1 MLALV
6 EGIENRITQADCY
19 LYYVKSALCRMAFS
33 PLLRGLAA
41 VSGFLVLA
49 TGCTST
55 PDYTPKPKGYN
66 RIDLPPHAYQQLA
79 PGHPYT
85 FQYSRYARILRD
97 SSYLAQPH
105 WLNVY
110 YPQLHANVQITYADL
125 KGDRG
130 LYNRLLED
138 ARKLTSKHEV
148 KASAI
153 DERILQTPTG
163 QRVAVFELQGE
174 VPSQFQFYTT
184 DSTRHFFRGAL
195 YFRTA
200 TANDSLAPV
209 IEYVKE
215 DIIRL
220 LNTLKYQ

>member
-1 MLALV
+1 MADF
-6 EGIENRITQADCY
+6 RILRGWGAVLT
-19 LYYVKSALCRMAFS
+19 
-33 PLLRGLAA
+33 LLGLAA
-41 VSGFLVLA
+41 S
-49 TGCTST
+49 CTSA
-55 PDYTPKPKGYN
+55 PDFTPKPKGYN

-85 FQYSRYARILRD
+85 FQYSRYAKILRD

-105 WLNVY
+105 WINVY

-125 KGDRG
+125 QRNKQ
-130 LYNRLLED
+130 LSNKMLED
-138 ARKLTSKHEV
+138 ARKLTSKHQI
-148 KASAI
+148 KATAI
-153 DERILQTPTG
+153 DESVLKTPNG
-163 QRVAVFELQGE
+163 MRVAVFELQGD

-184 DSTRHFFRGAL
+184 DSTKNFFRGAL

-209 IEYVKE
+209 IDYVKK
-215 DIIRL
+215 DIVQL

>member
-1 MLALV
+1 MADF
-6 EGIENRITQADCY
+6 RILRGWGAVLT
-19 LYYVKSALCRMAFS
+19 
-33 PLLRGLAA
+33 LLGLAA
-41 VSGFLVLA
+41 S
-49 TGCTST
+49 CTSA
-55 PDYTPKPKGYN
+55 PDFTPKPKGYN

-85 FQYSRYARILRD
+85 FQYSRYAKILRD

-105 WLNVY
+105 WINVY

-125 KGDRG
+125 QRNKQ
-130 LYNRLLED
+130 LSNKLLED
-138 ARKLTSKHEV
+138 ARKLTSKHQI
-148 KASAI
+148 KATAI
-153 DERILQTPTG
+153 DESVLKTPNG
-163 QRVAVFELQGE
+163 MRVAVFELQGD

-184 DSTRHFFRGAL
+184 DSTKNFFRGAL

-209 IEYVKE
+209 IDYVKK
-215 DIIRL
+215 DIVQL

>member
-1 MLALV
+1 MALGCLA
-6 EGIENRITQADCY
+6 
-19 LYYVKSALCRMAFS
+19 
-33 PLLRGLAA
+33 
-41 VSGFLVLA
+41 LA
-49 TGCTST
+49 TGCTSA

-125 KGDRG
+125 TGKRG
-130 LYNRLLED
+130 LYNKLLED
-138 ARKLTSKHEV
+138 ARKLTNKHEV

-163 QRVAVFELQGE
+163 QRVAVFELQGD

-209 IEYVKE
+209 IDYVKK
-215 DIIRL
+215 DIVQL
-220 LNTLKYQ
+220 LNTLKYK

>member
-1 MLALV
+1 MPAL
-6 EGIENRITQADCY
+6 RY
-19 LYYVKSALCRMAFS
+19 LFAACAF
-33 PLLRGLAA
+33 GL
-41 VSGFLVLA
+41 LA
-49 TGCTST
+49 TACTSAGSDG
-55 PDYTPKPKGYN
+55 DYTPKPKGYN

-85 FQYSRYARILRD
+85 FQYSRYAKVLRD

-105 WLNVY
+105 WINVY
-110 YPQLHANVQITYADL
+110 YPQLKANVQITYADM
-125 KGDRG
+125 KGNRQ
-130 LYNRLLED
+130 LTNRLLED
-138 ARKLTSKHEV
+138 ARKLTSKHEI
-148 KASAI
+148 KATAI
-153 DERILQTPTG
+153 DERIIKTPSG

-209 IEYVKE
+209 IDYVKK
-215 DIIRL
+215 DIVQL